1 MKTCLQLAW
10 KKFGKK
16 DIIYII
22 KILKWITAMKNTKK
36 KKSKVTM
43 TCYGIN
49 LYKGFCKQYSD
60 YWIST
65 LSLSTNLN

>member
-10 KKFGKK
+10 KNFGKK

-22 KILKWITAMKNTKK
+22 KLLKWITAMKNTQKK
-36 KKSKVTM
+36 ESKVTV

-49 LYKGFCKQYSD
+49 LYKGFCKYSD

-65 LSLSTNLN
+65 LLLSTNLN